1 MTEIILGGKY
11 YLGDLLESA
20 ILNDSLAEISYR
32 GDITLVAT
40 PELKALNMAPKP
52 SVIIQGIDP
61 ARNSKVSLLD
71 GIVWTTEDRNI
82 GGRNHLALGVRDRTI
97 NLAKSEAEYLFSPGM
112 TATERIAKYAKD
124 WNIAVGGLVD
134 TEVKLTKTVHR
145 AQPIYSMILKDLAE
159 TAKQSGELYLARM
172 VGQKLYLVKLGS
184 NTTAWRLEALE
195 EATNHKTL
203 EGAVTK
209 VLVLGAEI
217 TGGKQPIFITVDNPD
232 PALGTIQKIIQDSQL
247 TTPDAAK
254 KAGEVRAH
262 KTSVSSAVMTTA
274 KIVFKTPQAVLLAN
288 DLATAKSMTG
298 GVQETETLEAPDVP
312 TIRAGDLVVYNSEN
326 WLVTEVEHRLGT
338 PGHMRLFL
346 GDKDYVRRRY
356 YERQ

>member
-1 MTEIILGGKY
+1 MTEIVLDGKY
-11 YLGDLLESA
+11 YLGDLVESA

-40 PELKALNMAPKP
+40 PDLKALSVAPKRT
-52 SVIIQGIDP
+52 IIVQGTDP
-61 ARNSKVSLLD
+61 ARQTKTNLLD

-97 NLAKSEAEYLFSPGM
+97 NIAKSEAEYLFRPGM

-124 WNIAVGGLVD
+124 WNIEVGSLVD
-134 TEVKLTKTVHR
+134 TEVKLGKTVHR
-145 AQPIYSMILKDLAE
+145 AQSIYSMIQKDLAE
-159 TAKQSGELYLARM
+159 TAKQSGELYLVRM
-172 VGQKLYLVKLGS
+172 VGTKLYLVKLGS
-184 NTTAWRLEALE
+184 NTAVWRLEALE

-209 VLVLGAEI
+209 VLVTGADI
-217 TGGKQPIFITVDNPD
+217 QDTKTPVFITVDNPD

-254 KAGEVRAH
+254 NAGNVKAH
-262 KTSVSSAVMTTA
+262 KTSVSSALTTTA
-274 KIVFKTPQAVLLAN
+274 KLAMKTPTAVLLAN
-288 DLATAKSMTG
+288 DMATAKSMVG

-312 TIRAGDLVVYNSEN
+312 TIRAGDKVKYDNQY

-346 GDKDYVRRRY
+346 GDTDYVRRRY